1 MFWCRAESKT
11 ILKVCKTL
19 QRVKKIQVCIF
30 SFFMPN
36 SAQHVLFSIDYLL
49 STHRKIDSKPGLQSG
64 SHFFKKQIV
73 LHEPLSLR
81 LERNACAN
89 DWLLAFEFRI

>member
-1 MFWCRAESKT
+1 MPGRVEDNSQG
-11 ILKVCKTL
+11 L
-19 QRVKKIQVCIF
+19 QNTATDQENSSLHFFV
-30 SFFMPN
+30 FMPN
-36 SAQHVLFSIDYLL
+36 SAQHVLFSIHYLL
-49 STHRKIDSKPGLQSG
+49 STIGRSTQNLVCT
-64 SHFFKKQIV
+64 FFKKQIV

>member
-1 MFWCRAESKT
+1 MPG
-11 ILKVCKTL
+11 
-19 QRVKKIQVCIF
+19 RVEDNPQ
-30 SFFMPN
+30 
-36 SAQHVLFSIDYLL
+36 
-49 STHRKIDSKPGLQSG
+49 GLQNTATGQENS
-64 SHFFKKQIV
+64 SLHFFVFYAKLCTTCVVFHRLPSEHPSEDRLKTWFAERFTLKKQIV